1 MPAVGGT
8 MRYAGRTTASSI
20 VINHN

>member
-8 MRYAGRTTASSI
+8 MRCAGRTTA
-20 VINHN
+20 